1 MTILIQLSDYSWT
14 VQALHL
20 ACSMARSQHETVTL
34 LRLMQVRH
42 ISYLGSAFGR
52 TPITDQEMG
61 ELLSYQD
68 TAEDYGVELELEQM
82 QCLNCTDAIAEAA
95 SILSATAVFA
105 RVPSSVIP
113 FWHDLMEARL
123 QYRLWRAGRSLYT
136 LQPNPSTDQVAGIHV
151 KASQD
156 ALARTI

>member
-20 ACSMARSQHETVTL
+20 ACSMARSQRETVTL

-42 ISYLGSAFGR
+42 ISYLGSEFGR

-68 TAEDYGVELELEQM
+68 TAEDYGVEIELEQM
-82 QCLNCTDAIAEAA
+82 QCLNPIDAIAEAA
-95 SILSATAVFA
+95 NVLSATAVFA
-105 RVPSSVIP
+105 RVPPSLIP
-113 FWHDLMEARL
+113 IWHDLVEARL

-136 LQPNPSTDQVAGIHV
+136 LQPSPNRDQATGIQIKSV
-151 KASQD
+151 QD
-156 ALARTI
+156 VVIKTS